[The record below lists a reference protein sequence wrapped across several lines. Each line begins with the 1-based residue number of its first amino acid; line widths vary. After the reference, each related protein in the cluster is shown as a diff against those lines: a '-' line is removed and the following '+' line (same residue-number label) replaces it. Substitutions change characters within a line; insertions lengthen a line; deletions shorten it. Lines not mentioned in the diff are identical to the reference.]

1 MACSLFFLSEVKH
14 MSKGV
19 FITLEGTEGS
29 GKSTQLKTIEQYL
42 QQHNRRYIKVRE
54 PGGTPIAEEIRNLLK
69 TPRKDDAMCDTTEL
83 LLMYAAR
90 AQLVNTVIKPAI
102 EQGVDVIC
110 DRHDL
115 STVAYQGG
123 GRGMDLGE
131 IKAISKVVLGDF
143 KPNLTI
149 LLDIDPI
156 KGMQRAKAR
165 GELDRFEQSKMDF
178 FVRVRNTYLECAKQ
192 DPNII
197 KVVNGD
203 DTLDNVSSHIR
214 KLLDNLYA

>member
-1 MACSLFFLSEVKH
+1 

-29 GKSTQLKTIEQYL
+29 GKSTQLKTVEQYL

-69 TPRKDDAMCDTTEL
+69 TPRNDDAMCDTTEL

-102 EQGVDVIC
+102 EQGIDVIC

-123 GRGMDLGE
+123 GRGMELSE

-192 DPNII
+192 DPNTI

-203 DTLDNVSSHIR
+203 DSIDNVSSHIR
-214 KLLDNLYA
+214 QLLDNLYA

>member
-1 MACSLFFLSEVKH
+1 

-123 GRGMDLGE
+123 GRGMDLSE
-131 IKAISKVVLGDF
+131 IKSISKVVLGDF

>member
-1 MACSLFFLSEVKH
+1 

-29 GKSTQLKTIEQYL
+29 GKSTQLKTVEQYL

-69 TPRKDDAMCDTTEL
+69 TPRNDDAMCDTTEL

-102 EQGVDVIC
+102 EQGIDVIC

-123 GRGMDLGE
+123 GRGMDLSE

-192 DPNII
+192 DPNTI

-203 DTLDNVSSHIR
+203 DSIDNVSSHIR
-214 KLLDNLYA
+214 QLLDNLYA

>member
-1 MACSLFFLSEVKH
+1 

-29 GKSTQLKTIEQYL
+29 CKSTQLKTIEQYL

-123 GRGMDLGE
+123 GRGMELGE

-156 KGMQRAKAR
+156 KGMQIAKAR

>member
-1 MACSLFFLSEVKH
+1 

-123 GRGMDLGE
+123 GRGMYLGE

>member
-1 MACSLFFLSEVKH
+1 

-69 TPRKDDAMCDTTEL
+69 TPRKYDAMCDTTEL

-123 GRGMDLGE
+123 GRGMDLSE

-214 KLLDNLYA
+214 QLLDTLYA

>member
-1 MACSLFFLSEVKH
+1 

-29 GKSTQLKTIEQYL
+29 GKSTQLKAVEQYL
-42 QQHNRRYIKVRE
+42 QQHNHRYIKVRE

-69 TPRKDDAMCDTTEL
+69 TPRNDDAMCDTTEL

-102 EQGVDVIC
+102 EQGIDVIC

-123 GRGMDLGE
+123 GRGMDLRE

-156 KGMQRAKAR
+156 KGMHRAKAR

-192 DPNII
+192 DPNTI

-203 DTLDNVSSHIR
+203 DSIDNVSSHIR
-214 KLLDNLYA
+214 QLLDNLYA

>member
-1 MACSLFFLSEVKH
+1 

-178 FVRVRNTYLECAKQ
+178 FVRVRNTYLECAKK

-214 KLLDNLYA
+214 QLLDTLYA

>member
-1 MACSLFFLSEVKH
+1 

-29 GKSTQLKTIEQYL
+29 GKSTQLKTVEQYL

-69 TPRKDDAMCDTTEL
+69 TPRNDDAMCDTTEL

-102 EQGVDVIC
+102 EQGIDVIC

-123 GRGMDLGE
+123 GRGMDLSE

-192 DPNII
+192 DPNSI

-203 DTLDNVSSHIR
+203 DSIDNVSSHIR
-214 KLLDNLYA
+214 QLLDNLYA

>member
-1 MACSLFFLSEVKH
+1 

-42 QQHNRRYIKVRE
+42 QQHNRRFIKFRE
-54 PGGTPIAEEIRNLLK
+54 PVGTPIAEEIRNLLK

-123 GRGMDLGE
+123 GRGMDLSE

-214 KLLDNLYA
+214 QLLDTLYA

>member
-1 MACSLFFLSEVKH
+1 

-69 TPRKDDAMCDTTEL
+69 TPRKDAAMCDTTEL

-102 EQGVDVIC
+102 EQGIDVIC

>member
-1 MACSLFFLSEVKH
+1 

-123 GRGMDLGE
+123 GRGMDLSE

-156 KGMQRAKAR
+156 KGMQRANAR

-192 DPNII
+192 DPNTI

-203 DTLDNVSSHIR
+203 DSIDNVSSHIR
-214 KLLDNLYA
+214 QLLDNLYA

>member
-1 MACSLFFLSEVKH
+1 

-123 GRGMDLGE
+123 GRGMDLSE

-214 KLLDNLYA
+214 QLLDTLYA

>member
-1 MACSLFFLSEVKH
+1 

-29 GKSTQLKTIEQYL
+29 GKSTQLKTVEQYL

-102 EQGVDVIC
+102 EQGIDVIC

>member
-1 MACSLFFLSEVKH
+1 

-29 GKSTQLKTIEQYL
+29 GKSTQLKTVEQYL

-214 KLLDNLYA
+214 KLLDTLYA

>member
-1 MACSLFFLSEVKH
+1 

-29 GKSTQLKTIEQYL
+29 GKSTQLKTVEQYL

-69 TPRKDDAMCDTTEL
+69 TPRNDDAMCDTTEL

-192 DPNII
+192 DPNTI

-203 DTLDNVSSHIR
+203 DSIDNVSSHIR
-214 KLLDNLYA
+214 QLLDNLYA

>member
-1 MACSLFFLSEVKH
+1 

-69 TPRKDDAMCDTTEL
+69 TPRNDDAMCDTTEL

-102 EQGVDVIC
+102 EQGIDVIC

-123 GRGMDLGE
+123 GRGMDLSE

-156 KGMQRAKAR
+156 KGMQRANAR

-192 DPNII
+192 DPNTI

-203 DTLDNVSSHIR
+203 DSIDNVSSHIR
-214 KLLDNLYA
+214 QLLDNLYA

>member
-1 MACSLFFLSEVKH
+1 

-156 KGMQRAKAR
+156 KSMQRAKAR

>member
-1 MACSLFFLSEVKH
+1 

-69 TPRKDDAMCDTTEL
+69 TPRNDDAMCDTTEL

-102 EQGVDVIC
+102 EQGIDVIC

-192 DPNII
+192 DPNTI

-203 DTLDNVSSHIR
+203 DSIDNVSSHIR
-214 KLLDNLYA
+214 QLLDNLYA

>member
-1 MACSLFFLSEVKH
+1 

-29 GKSTQLKTIEQYL
+29 GKSTQLKTVEQYL
-42 QQHNRRYIKVRE
+42 QQHNRRYIKLRE

-192 DPNII
+192 DPNTI

-203 DTLDNVSSHIR
+203 DSIDNVSSHIR
-214 KLLDNLYA
+214 QLLDTLYA

>member
-1 MACSLFFLSEVKH
+1 

-131 IKAISKVVLGDF
+131 IKVISKVVLGDF

>member
-1 MACSLFFLSEVKH
+1 

-19 FITLEGTEGS
+19 FITFEGTEGS

-178 FVRVRNTYLECAKQ
+178 FVRVRNTYLEYAKEH
-192 DPNII
+192 PNEV
-197 KVVNGD
+197 KVVSGEQA
-203 DTLDNVSSHIR
+203 LEKVSSDI
-214 KLLDNLYA
+214 KILLDELHV

>member
-1 MACSLFFLSEVKH
+1 

-19 FITLEGTEGS
+19 FISLDGTEGS

-42 QQHNRRYIKVRE
+42 QQHNRRYLKVRE

-69 TPRKDDAMCDTTEL
+69 TPRSDDAMCDTTEL

>member
-1 MACSLFFLSEVKH
+1 

-110 DRHDL
+110 DRHEL

>member
-1 MACSLFFLSEVKH
+1 

-29 GKSTQLKTIEQYL
+29 GKSTQLKTVEQYL
-42 QQHNRRYIKVRE
+42 QQHNRRYIKGRE

-69 TPRKDDAMCDTTEL
+69 TPRNDDAMCDTTEL

-102 EQGVDVIC
+102 EQGIDVIC

-123 GRGMDLGE
+123 GRGMDLSE

-192 DPNII
+192 DPNTI

-203 DTLDNVSSHIR
+203 DSIDNVSSHIR
-214 KLLDNLYA
+214 QLLDNLYA

>member
-1 MACSLFFLSEVKH
+1 

-29 GKSTQLKTIEQYL
+29 GKSTQLKTVEQYL

-69 TPRKDDAMCDTTEL
+69 SPRNDDAMCDTTEL

-102 EQGVDVIC
+102 EQGIDVIC

-123 GRGMDLGE
+123 GRGMDLSE

-192 DPNII
+192 DPNTI

-203 DTLDNVSSHIR
+203 DSIDNVSSHIR
-214 KLLDNLYA
+214 QLLDNLYA

>member
-1 MACSLFFLSEVKH
+1 

-178 FVRVRNTYLECAKQ
+178 FVQVRNTYLECAKQ

>member
-1 MACSLFFLSEVKH
+1 MK
-14 MSKGV
+14 KGL

-29 GKSTQLKTIEQYL
+29 GKSTQIAV
-42 QQHNRRYIKVRE
+42 IKAHMEAKGHKVVCLRE

-123 GRGMDLGE
+123 GRGMDLSE

-192 DPNII
+192 DPNTI

-203 DTLDNVSSHIR
+203 DSIDNVSSHIR
-214 KLLDNLYA
+214 QLLDNLYA

>member
-1 MACSLFFLSEVKH
+1 

-69 TPRKDDAMCDTTEL
+69 TSRKDDAMCDTTEL

-123 GRGMDLGE
+123 GRGMDLSE

-214 KLLDNLYA
+214 QLLDTLYA

>member
-1 MACSLFFLSEVKH
+1 

-29 GKSTQLKTIEQYL
+29 GKSTQLKTVEQYL

-69 TPRKDDAMCDTTEL
+69 TPRNDDAMCDTTEL

-102 EQGVDVIC
+102 EQGIDVIC

-123 GRGMDLGE
+123 GRGMDLSE

>member
-1 MACSLFFLSEVKH
+1 
-14 MSKGV
+14 
-19 FITLEGTEGS
+19 
-29 GKSTQLKTIEQYL
+29 
-42 QQHNRRYIKVRE
+42 

>member
-1 MACSLFFLSEVKH
+1 

-29 GKSTQLKTIEQYL
+29 GKSTQLKTVEQYL

-69 TPRKDDAMCDTTEL
+69 TPRNDDAMCDTTEL

-102 EQGVDVIC
+102 EQGIDVIC

-123 GRGMDLGE
+123 GRGMDLSE

-149 LLDIDPI
+149 LLDIDPM

-192 DPNII
+192 DPNTI

-203 DTLDNVSSHIR
+203 DSIDNVSSHIR
-214 KLLDNLYA
+214 QLLDNLYA

>member
-1 MACSLFFLSEVKH
+1 

-29 GKSTQLKTIEQYL
+29 GKSTQLKTVEQYL

-69 TPRKDDAMCDTTEL
+69 TPRNDDAMCDTTEL

-102 EQGVDVIC
+102 EQGIDVIC

-123 GRGMDLGE
+123 GRGMDLSE

-192 DPNII
+192 DPNTS

-203 DTLDNVSSHIR
+203 DSIDNVSSHIR
-214 KLLDNLYA
+214 QLLDNLYA

>member
-1 MACSLFFLSEVKH
+1 

-69 TPRKDDAMCDTTEL
+69 TPRNDDAMCDTTEL

-102 EQGVDVIC
+102 EQGIDVIC

-123 GRGMDLGE
+123 GRGMELSE

-192 DPNII
+192 DPNTI

-203 DTLDNVSSHIR
+203 DSIDNVSSHIR
-214 KLLDNLYA
+214 QLLDNLYA

>member
-1 MACSLFFLSEVKH
+1 

-29 GKSTQLKTIEQYL
+29 GKSTQLKTVEQYL

-69 TPRKDDAMCDTTEL
+69 TPRNDDAMCDTTEL

-102 EQGVDVIC
+102 EQGIDVIC

-123 GRGMDLGE
+123 GRGMELGE

-156 KGMQRAKAR
+156 KGMQRAQAR

>member
-1 MACSLFFLSEVKH
+1 MK
-14 MSKGV
+14 KGL

-29 GKSTQLKTIEQYL
+29 GKSTQIAV
-42 QQHNRRYIKVRE
+42 IKAHMEAKGHKVVCLRE

-123 GRGMDLGE
+123 GRGMDLSE

-214 KLLDNLYA
+214 QLLDTLYA